1 MPCPEPV
8 LCVQGLGFA
17 YPGQPPLF
25 DALSFEL
32 PPGVSVLDGDI
43 GSGKTTLLKLLAG
56 DLWGHG
62 ECRLG
67 SRRQADDAAA
77 WRQAVCFFDPRD
89 AAFDAL
95 TPAALRD
102 LLRQRHPTL
111 DSAVWQRH
119 ADAFG
124 LQPHQHKP
132 LAALS
137 TGSRRKAALAVALS
151 AGAALTLLDEPGAG
165 LDAASLR
172 HLAQALR
179 AAARWRGRALLL
191 ASSLPLDL
199 PPPASRV
206 LLLA

>member
-1 MPCPEPV
+1 

-25 DALSFEL
+25 DSLSFGL
-32 PPGVSVLDGDI
+32 PSGVSVLDGEI

-56 DLWGHG
+56 DLTGRG

-67 SRRQADDAAA
+67 GLRQSDDAAA

-89 AAFDAL
+89 AAYDAL

-102 LLRQRHPTL
+102 LLQQRHPAL
-111 DSAVWQRH
+111 DAGAWQRH

-124 LQPHQHKP
+124 LQPHQGKP

-179 AAARWRGRALLL
+179 VAAGWRGRALLL
-191 ASSLPLDL
+191 ASSLPLEL
-199 PPPASRV
+199 PQSAARV
-206 LLLA
+206 LLPA